1 MCDTHDLP
9 PPTVSHPHGKFK
21 VPRLFLIVQELDH
34 VQIVIKPSIMLA
46 ELGLIPGHNL
56 SIDRPLE
63 CVISCKAARLS
74 SSQASGG
81 VGRVAIIF
89 NEFDVLLYLLFH
101 SLNAFHFHLMLV
113 LLMQLPFSA
122 VFVIVSPS
130 SVVHLCP
137 SRGDGDIGVLVP
149 WFHPRANEAMLD
161 IFDIENQPSRE
172 SVEADHTSIVLCSSH
187 EAGGAANFI
196 TPGMT
201 RPIAN
206 SWSTPMHLQTKAWD
220 DCIFVSSF

>member
-56 SIDRPLE
+56 SID
-63 CVISCKAARLS
+63 CKLKCIIPANATGLP
-74 SSQASGG
+74 SSQAPCGVGG
-81 VGRVAIIF
+81 VAALF
-89 NEFDVLLYLLFH
+89 EEFDILLNLVLHLLYPLLH
-101 SLNAFHFHLMLV
+101 HLTLMLLV
-113 LLMQLPFSA
+113 QLPLTTA
-122 VFVIVSPS
+122 FVIVSS
-130 SVVHLCP
+130 ASVVHLLP
-137 SRGDGDIGVLVP
+137 SCSGGNVFGFAPR
-149 WFHPRANEAMLD
+149 FHSRADEAMLD